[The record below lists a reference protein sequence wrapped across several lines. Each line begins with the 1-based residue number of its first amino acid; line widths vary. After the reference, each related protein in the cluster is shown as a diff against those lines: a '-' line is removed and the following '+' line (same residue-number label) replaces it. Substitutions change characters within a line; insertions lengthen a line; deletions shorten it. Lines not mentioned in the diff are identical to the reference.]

1 MTYLEAINAVL
12 RRLRETE
19 VSTPSQTAYSTLIGD
34 FVNDAREY
42 VEGRHDWLGLEETI
56 TVTTASGTAE
66 YEVTGMGESGMIES
80 VVDTTNNRVLME
92 TDILNIRITEEIN
105 PPDDSVPIYYAV
117 SSIATDLTPKITFQ
131 PTPDGVYSIKVQVDK
146 SGVVLTDG
154 EDNLV
159 VPSTPV
165 VQLAYSFAL
174 RERGETGGTS
184 AVEMAGLAEVYIGT
198 AIQRDRA
205 KRPADNIWKEV

>member
-12 RRLRETE
+12 RRLREAE
-19 VSTPSQTAYSTLIGD
+19 VTTPSQTAYSTLIGD

-154 EDNLV
+154 TDNLV

-184 AVEMAGLAEVYIGT
+184 AVEMAGLAEVYLGT

-205 KRPADNIWKEV
+205 KRPDDNIWKEV